1 MSSTLMML
9 RLLPSTCGTIFRPT
23 GVSEC
28 TSKLLNLA
36 GPASIVTVNQSRP
49 KCQAGRYKVTLKRNR
64 PLTYE
69 QANKP
74 HYIGVRKG
82 WNSWNTSSVTG
93 AEHTASEIT
102 IDDIFIRSFL
112 SGTWH
117 RIFLSEVIIKR
128 RANTIV
134 INGIAHMGIPAR
146 KYYWLIGYTEEILS
160 RILKCP
166 VKVDIQ
172 TTERKDALVFKYI

>member
-1 MSSTLMML
+1 MIL
-9 RLLPSTCGTIFRPT
+9 RLLPPTCGSIFRPM

-28 TSKLLNLA
+28 TSKLLSLA
-36 GPASIVTVNQSRP
+36 GPGPTTTVAVNQSRP

-93 AEHTASEIT
+93 AEHTAPDIT
-102 IDDIFIRSFL
+102 VDDIFIRSFL
-112 SGTWH
+112 AGTWH

-128 RANTIV
+128 RANTIT
-134 INGIAHMGIPAR
+134 INGIVHMGIPAR

-166 VKVDIQ
+166 VKVDVH
-172 TTERKDALVFKYI
+172 TTERRDALIYKYI